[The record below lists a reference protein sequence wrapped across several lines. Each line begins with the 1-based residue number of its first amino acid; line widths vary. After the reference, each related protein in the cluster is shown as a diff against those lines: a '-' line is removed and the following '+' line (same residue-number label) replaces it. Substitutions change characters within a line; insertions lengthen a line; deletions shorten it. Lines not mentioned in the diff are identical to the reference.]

1 MSIAEWGPR
10 GFAQTI
16 PRSWRP
22 RIIRSQP
29 RFGLLS
35 FLRQK
40 LFRGKLSTLNR
51 ERYVIGNG
59 SNKVFLVAQVDSK
72 DEVEFVFRTYP
83 DALEF
88 ED

>member
-1 MSIAEWGPR
+1 
-10 GFAQTI
+10 I

-22 RIIRSQP
+22 QIIRPQS
-29 RFGLLS
+29 RLSLLS

-59 SNKVFLVAQVDSK
+59 SNKVFLVPQVDS
-72 DEVEFVFRTYP
+72 EGGVEFFFRTYP

>member
-1 MSIAEWGPR
+1 
-10 GFAQTI
+10 I

-29 RFGLLS
+29 RFILLS

-40 LFRGKLSTLNR
+40 VFRGRLSTLNR
-51 ERYVIGNG
+51 KRYVIGNR
-59 SNKVFLVAQVDSK
+59 SNKVFLVPQVDFGGGI
-72 DEVEFVFRTYP
+72 EFVFRTYP

-88 ED
+88 GD

>member
-1 MSIAEWGPR
+1 MGPAYWKPQNFTR
-10 GFAQTI
+10 TI

-29 RFGLLS
+29 RFSLFS

-40 LFRGKLSTLNR
+40 LFRGKLSTLDR
-51 ERYVIGNG
+51 KRYVIGNG
-59 SNKVFLVAQVDSK
+59 SNKVFLVPQVVS
-72 DEVEFVFRTYP
+72 EGRVEFFFRTYP